1 MLVRFASVSGLKINF
16 DKNKCSVYS
25 KIIFLPHLEIKWN
38 PATFKVLGVHF
49 SINTE
54 ITPSIN
60 YEGKLLKI
68 QKLLN
73 AWSKLHL
80 IPLGKTA
87 VIKSLVVSYLT
98 INIPDPTQG
107 FIQELETILLDFL
120 WNTVT
125 VTCQDTRLFM
135 LLYSKITC
143 SLPRL
148 EHTETGRHT
157 HKLSL
162 SLSVSLCVCVCV
174 SLSLSLHPSLS
185 PPPPLSPPPSLS
197 PPSPSL
203 SSPFSISHLSLSLL
217 PLLYLPPP
225 PLLPLLYLP
234 PLPLS
239 PPPSLSPPSPS
250 LSSPFSISPLSLSL
264 LPLLY
269 LPPLPLSPPPSLS
282 PPSPSL
288 SSPFSIS
295 PLPLSLLPLLYLT
308 PPPLSPPLS
317 LSHPSPSLS
326 SPFSISPLLSLSLGM

>member
-1 MLVRFASVSGLKINF
+1 M
-16 DKNKCSVYS
+16 YS
-25 KIIFLPHLEIKWN
+25 KIIFLLHLEIKWN

-68 QKLLN
+68 KKQLN

-107 FIQELETILLDFL
+107 FIQELETILFDFL

-125 VTCQDTRLFM
+125 VTGQDTRLFM
-135 LLYSKITC
+135 LLYSKITR

-157 HKLSL
+157 HKLSPC
-162 SLSVSLCVCVCV
+162 LSVSLCVSVCVCV
-174 SLSLSLHPSLS
+174 SLSSPFSISPLPLSLLPLLYL

-203 SSPFSISHLSLSLL
+203 SSPFSVS
-217 PLLYLPPP
+217 
-225 PLLPLLYLP
+225 
-234 PLPLS
+234 
-239 PPPSLSPPSPS
+239 
-250 LSSPFSISPLSLSL
+250 
-264 LPLLY
+264 
-269 LPPLPLSPPPSLS
+269 
-282 PPSPSL
+282 PSPSL

-295 PLPLSLLPLLYLT
+295 PLPLSLLPLLY
-308 PPPLSPPLS
+308 PPPVS
-317 LSHPSPSLS
+317 LSWHVD
-326 SPFSISPLLSLSLGM
+326 

>member
-1 MLVRFASVSGLKINF
+1 M
-16 DKNKCSVYS
+16 YS

-68 QKLLN
+68 QKQLN

-87 VIKSLVVSYLT
+87 VIKSLVVSYLP

-107 FIQELETILLDFL
+107 FIQELETILFDFL

-125 VTCQDTRLFM
+125 VTGQDTRLFM

-162 SLSVSLCVCVCV
+162 CL
-174 SLSLSLHPSLS
+174 
-185 PPPPLSPPPSLS
+185 
-197 PPSPSL
+197 
-203 SSPFSISHLSLSLL
+203 
-217 PLLYLPPP
+217 
-225 PLLPLLYLP
+225 
-234 PLPLS
+234 
-239 PPPSLSPPSPS
+239 
-250 LSSPFSISPLSLSL
+250 
-264 LPLLY
+264 
-269 LPPLPLSPPPSLS
+269 
-282 PPSPSL
+282 
-288 SSPFSIS
+288 
-295 PLPLSLLPLLYLT
+295 
-308 PPPLSPPLS
+308 
-317 LSHPSPSLS
+317 
-326 SPFSISPLLSLSLGM
+326 

>member
-1 MLVRFASVSGLKINF
+1 M
-16 DKNKCSVYS
+16 YS

-68 QKLLN
+68 QKQLN

-107 FIQELETILLDFL
+107 FIQELETILFDFL

-125 VTCQDTRLFM
+125 VTGQDTRLFM

-162 SLSVSLCVCVCV
+162 CLSVSLCVSVCVC
-174 SLSLSLHPSLS
+174 L
-185 PPPPLSPPPSLS
+185 
-197 PPSPSL
+197 SL
-203 SSPFSISHLSLSLL
+203 SSPFSISPLPLSLL

-225 PLLPLLYLP
+225 
-234 PLPLS
+234 
-239 PPPSLSPPSPS
+239 
-250 LSSPFSISPLSLSL
+250 
-264 LPLLY
+264 
-269 LPPLPLSPPPSLS
+269 PLSPPPSLS

-295 PLPLSLLPLLYLT
+295 PLPLSLLPLLYLPSL
-308 PPPLSPPLS
+308 PPP
-317 LSHPSPSLS
+317 
-326 SPFSISPLLSLSLGM
+326 ISLSLGM

>member
-1 MLVRFASVSGLKINF
+1 M
-16 DKNKCSVYS
+16 YS

-68 QKLLN
+68 QKQLN

-107 FIQELETILLDFL
+107 FIQELETILFDFL

-125 VTCQDTRLFM
+125 VTGQDTRLFM

-162 SLSVSLCVCVCV
+162 CLSVSLCVSLCVC
-174 SLSLSLHPSLS
+174 LSLSLH
-185 PPPPLSPPPSLS
+185 
-197 PPSPSL
+197 
-203 SSPFSISHLSLSLL
+203 
-217 PLLYLPPP
+217 
-225 PLLPLLYLP
+225 
-234 PLPLS
+234 
-239 PPPSLSPPSPS
+239 
-250 LSSPFSISPLSLSL
+250 
-264 LPLLY
+264 
-269 LPPLPLSPPPSLS
+269 PSLS

-295 PLPLSLLPLLYLT
+295 PLPLSLLPLLYLP
-308 PPPLSPPLS
+308 PPPLSPPPS
-317 LSHPSPSLS
+317 LSPPSPSLS
-326 SPFSISPLLSLSLGM
+326 SPFSISPPLSLSWHVD